1 VSAKSTDSA
10 DSLDSEIVTDLSDEL
25 KRRWNNLY
33 KVKLTGALDSF
44 STAVAGSHWP
54 LQRQPQQAR
63 PPPPRTNMQLYE
75 STLFFGAVAL
85 AAFVMVL
92 AAPVTIMGNMLS
104 SIRGA
109 NKAA

>member
-1 VSAKSTDSA
+1 
-10 DSLDSEIVTDLSDEL
+10 
-25 KRRWNNLY
+25 
-33 KVKLTGALDSF
+33 
-44 STAVAGSHWP
+44 
-54 LQRQPQQAR
+54 
-63 PPPPRTNMQLYE
+63 
-75 STLFFGAVAL
+75 L

>member
-1 VSAKSTDSA
+1 
-10 DSLDSEIVTDLSDEL
+10 
-25 KRRWNNLY
+25 
-33 KVKLTGALDSF
+33 
-44 STAVAGSHWP
+44 
-54 LQRQPQQAR
+54 
-63 PPPPRTNMQLYE
+63 MQLYE

-92 AAPVTIMGNMLS
+92 AAPVNIMGNMLS